1 MKICFLGGL
10 GVSLPFI
17 FYFIGGF
24 VIPGLS
30 IKEKSVLFPGCVVAF
45 ILFLAGAA
53 MTYFVILP
61 FSLAFTIEF
70 TFDVLGLDTYRPEA
84 GNYYSTVI
92 WMTFAVGLAF
102 EFPLIIVLLTW
113 IGVLSVEKL
122 RSNRRMVFVILM
134 VSAALITPGGD
145 PVSLSILTI
154 PLYVLY
160 ELSILSGSFI
170 ERRRK
175 KKEWEEWD
183 EDIDGSRP
191 EKPDTG
197 MGLNKKLI
205 TVVVIVAGTL
215 VWIAVNKQEQLSDF
229 IDTVRNFGSFGEKE
243 EGKGKTKDNLPKNLD
258 AQQPITK
265 MGGTS
270 SINGENINLKIGST
284 LQLRL
289 QLPTYVDLN
298 RTEAN
303 GTLLFEAQVIGINP
317 TEKALSENNE
327 SK

>member
-10 GVSLPFI
+10 GISLPFI

-30 IKEKSVLFPGCVVAF
+30 TREKSVLFPGCVVAF

-145 PVSLSILTI
+145 PVSLCILTI
-154 PLYVLY
+154 PLYLLY

-183 EDIDGSRP
+183 EDIDGPRP
-191 EKPDTG
+191 DKPGTG
-197 MGLNKKLI
+197 MGLNKKFI
-205 TVVVIVAGTL
+205 AVVVLVAGTL
-215 VWIAVNKQEQLSDF
+215 AWIAVNKQEQLSDF
-229 IDTVRNFGSFGEKE
+229 IDAARNFGSFGGRE
-243 EGKGKTKDNLPKNLD
+243 EGNGKTKDNLPKNLD
-258 AQQPITK
+258 AQQPITE

-270 SINGENINLKIGST
+270 AANGENINLKIGST

-289 QLPTYVDLN
+289 RHPLQIDLS
-298 RTEAN
+298 RSEAN
-303 GTLLFEAQVIGINP
+303 GTLLFEAQVIGIYP
-317 TEKALSENNE
+317 AEKTLSESNE

>member
-1 MKICFLGGL
+1 
-10 GVSLPFI
+10 
-17 FYFIGGF
+17 
-24 VIPGLS
+24 
-30 IKEKSVLFPGCVVAF
+30 
-45 ILFLAGAA
+45 
-53 MTYFVILP
+53 
-61 FSLAFTIEF
+61 
-70 TFDVLGLDTYRPEA
+70 
-84 GNYYSTVI
+84 
-92 WMTFAVGLAF
+92 MTFAVGLAF

-154 PLYVLY
+154 PLYILY

-183 EDIDGSRP
+183 EDIDGPRP

-215 VWIAVNKQEQLSDF
+215 AWIAVNKQEQLSDF

-243 EGKGKTKDNLPKNLD
+243 EGNGKTKNNLPKNRD
-258 AQQPITK
+258 AQQPITEM
-265 MGGTS
+265 MGTAS
-270 SINGENINLKIGST
+270 TNGENINLKIGST

-289 QLPTYVDLN
+289 QLPSEIDLN
-298 RTEAN
+298 RSDAN
-303 GTLLFEAQVIGINP
+303 GTLLFEAQVMGINP
-317 TEKALSENNE
+317 TEKTLPESNE
-327 SK
+327 PK

>member
-1 MKICFLGGL
+1 
-10 GVSLPFI
+10 
-17 FYFIGGF
+17 
-24 VIPGLS
+24 
-30 IKEKSVLFPGCVVAF
+30 
-45 ILFLAGAA
+45 
-53 MTYFVILP
+53 MTYFIILP

-122 RSNRRMVFVILM
+122 RNNRRMVFVILM

-183 EDIDGSRP
+183 EDIDGPRP
-191 EKPDTG
+191 DKPDTG

-205 TVVVIVAGTL
+205 AVVVLIAGAL

-229 IDTVRNFGSFGEKE
+229 IDAARDFGSFGGKE
-243 EGKGKTKDNLPKNLD
+243 EGNGKDKGDLPKNLD
-258 AQQPITK
+258 AQQPVTE
-265 MGGTS
+265 MGGAS
-270 SINGENINLKIGST
+270 STNGESINLKIGST

-317 TEKALSENNE
+317 AEKTLSESNE